1 VGLAAMVR
9 ALVALPILLR
19 IADPLT
25 VRIPFIAWLPELSVP
40 LAWAIVLV
48 WFALA
53 LLFTIGWRV
62 SVTGTALTVVV
73 AFTFLLDQQAYSNH
87 LYLLAWL
94 VGLMTIADAGAGLN
108 ISRSDHGIVRWPVLL
123 IMGQLSIVYGFS
135 ALTKINDAFLSG
147 AVLAGTLHDGL
158 VPFPDAWRSPQILPL
173 LAGVVIVV
181 ESSIALLIWRVRF
194 RPFVFVLGLLLHVS
208 ITLLMSATLE
218 LAVFSMLMLGL
229 YPLFL
234 SPETLEVTWSGASAR
249 RSVERLRS
257 FDLLRVLQI
266 SESGSEPL
274 TLTHHD
280 RVTRNA
286 NAHTRILEHLV
297 PWLWVAPLLRV
308 PGVRQIHRWFYLG
321 GDSTADS

>member
-1 VGLAAMVR
+1 MVR

-25 VRIPFIAWLPELSVP
+25 VRIPFIVWLPEPSVP

-53 LLFTIGWRV
+53 SLFTIGWRV

-73 AFTFLLDQQAYSNH
+73 AFTFLLDQQEYSNH

-94 VGLMTIADAGAGLN
+94 AGLMTIADAGAGLN

-123 IMGQLSIVYGFS
+123 IDHGPTVNRLRVLRTDQDQRCLP
-135 ALTKINDAFLSG
+135 LR

-158 VPFPDAWRSPQILPL
+158 VPFPDTWRSPQILRL

-194 RPFVFVLGLLLHVS
+194 RPFVSVLGLLLHVS

-234 SPETLEVTWSGASAR
+234 SPETLEVTWSGASSR
-249 RSVERLRS
+249 RSVERLRC
-257 FDLLRVLQI
+257 FDLAR
-266 SESGSEPL
+266 
-274 TLTHHD
+274 
-280 RVTRNA
+280 
-286 NAHTRILEHLV
+286 
-297 PWLWVAPLLRV
+297 LL
-308 PGVRQIHRWFYLG
+308 
-321 GDSTADS
+321 